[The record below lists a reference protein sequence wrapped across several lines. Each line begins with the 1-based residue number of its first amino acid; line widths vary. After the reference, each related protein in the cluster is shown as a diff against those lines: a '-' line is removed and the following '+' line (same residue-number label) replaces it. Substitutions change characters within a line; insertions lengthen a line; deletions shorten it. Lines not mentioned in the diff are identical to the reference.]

1 MNRHKGQGDGQ
12 AMYESIHQVLTSRV
26 LPCLQAHIVEEDQEG
41 VRSPVAL
48 ALVKLLR
55 LLPPDV
61 ERTEL
66 PRALRSIC
74 NLLKNRQQK
83 VRDDIRAVLVVLAYE
98 LGPRY
103 MPYMLQVL
111 WSSLPNRGYTSHV
124 VGYVAHA
131 VIDSLVNARL
141 RPLSKSGKKRQL
153 EEGAPA
159 PVAPVDRDSAEDE
172 EEEA

>member
-1 MNRHKGQGDGQ
+1 
-12 AMYESIHQVLTSRV
+12 MYESIHQVLISRV
-26 LPCLQAHIVEEDQEG
+26 LTCLQSHIVEEDQEG

-61 ERTEL
+61 EKTEL

-74 NLLKNRQQK
+74 HLLKNRQQK